1 MIQLTDI
8 LIWSLITRIYVVLA
22 CICSNRFAF
31 PFYAMLSLFLYLI
44 KLQYYKCLQGRS
56 QMLLVKEQF
65 ANKIFC

>member
-44 KLQYYKCLQGRS
+44 MYLKCLQGRS